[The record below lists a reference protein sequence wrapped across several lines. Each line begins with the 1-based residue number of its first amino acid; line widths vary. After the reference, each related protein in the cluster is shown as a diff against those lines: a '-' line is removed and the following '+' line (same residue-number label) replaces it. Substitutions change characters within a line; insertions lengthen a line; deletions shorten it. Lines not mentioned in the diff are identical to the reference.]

1 LLWAEFYS
9 NINTMDTKKTILV
22 VDDEPGI
29 CNGLAAA
36 LQAWGYRTFAALDG
50 KKALDSVK
58 EHMPDLI
65 LLDVS
70 MPKMDG
76 FEVLKRL
83 KENMQTSHIY
93 VIMLTAKTELPD
105 KLKAAGMHAQD
116 YLTKPIE
123 LEKIKQAVEKVFE
136 TQIP

>member
-1 LLWAEFYS
+1 
-9 NINTMDTKKTILV
+9 MDTNKTILV

-29 CNGLAAA
+29 SNGLAAA
-36 LQAWGYRTFAALDG
+36 LQTWGYKTFTALDG
-50 KKALDSVK
+50 KKALDSAK

-65 LLDVS
+65 LLDIS

-83 KENMQTSHIY
+83 KGNVQTSHIS
-93 VIMLTAKTELPD
+93 VIMLTAKAELPD
-105 KLKAAGMHAQD
+105 KVKASGLLAQD

-123 LEKIKQAVEKVFE
+123 LERIKQAVEKVFKTE
-136 TQIP
+136 AS

>member
-1 LLWAEFYS
+1 
-9 NINTMDTKKTILV
+9 MDTNKTILV

-29 CNGLAAA
+29 SNGLAAV
-36 LQAWGYRTFAALDG
+36 LQNWGYKTFTALDG
-50 KKALDSVK
+50 KKALESVK

-105 KLKAAGMHAQD
+105 KLRAAGLLAQD

-136 TQIP
+136 TKAS

>member
-1 LLWAEFYS
+1 M
-9 NINTMDTKKTILV
+9 NIIKTILV

-29 CNGLAAA
+29 ANGLAAA
-36 LQAWGYRTFAALDG
+36 LQNWGYKTFAALDG

-58 EHMPDLI
+58 DHMPDLV

-83 KENMQTSHIY
+83 KENVQTSHIS

-105 KLKAAGMHAQD
+105 KLKAAGLHAQD
-116 YLTKPIE
+116 YLTKPVE
-123 LEKIKQAVEKVFE
+123 LEKVKQAVEKVFQTE
-136 TQIP
+136 AS